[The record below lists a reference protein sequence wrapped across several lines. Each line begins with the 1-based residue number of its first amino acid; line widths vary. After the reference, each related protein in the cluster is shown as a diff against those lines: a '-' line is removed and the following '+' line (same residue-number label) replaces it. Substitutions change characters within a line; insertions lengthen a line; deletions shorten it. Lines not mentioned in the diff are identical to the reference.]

1 MSSQSQTATRTCRLL
16 YYGPARAGK
25 RDNLRK
31 IAEAL
36 PSQDRLPLASQD
48 PERQL
53 AFRLHYG
60 QDGDWTVLVQALDT
74 GRENYN
80 PGNPGKPFPFD
91 GAVFVAHSSADN
103 LDQSLSSMEAM
114 KAYLDSWGMDITSL
128 PLVIQYN
135 AREQEGCL
143 PVDRLESLLNPWGL
157 LSFPASAAQGEGV
170 KETLKAILSL
180 TISRLVQVEEDEESS
195 ESEPAPAP
203 PPAAPAPDSQAAAA
217 PAAGNAQ
224 ATASQLQIVAEN
236 RGGLFF
242 DDMRPPIVVP
252 VKIPKRMLERFG
264 SARIVLE
271 IAVDEGD
278 SMLG

>member
-1 MSSQSQTATRTCRLL
+1 VSNQSQTAIRTCRLL
-16 YYGPARAGK
+16 YYGPPRGGK

-36 PSQDRLPLASQD
+36 PAQDRLSLATQD

-53 AFRLHYG
+53 AFRLHFG

-74 GRENYN
+74 GREIGN
-80 PGNPGKPFPFD
+80 PGQAGKPFPFD
-91 GAVFVAHSSADN
+91 GVVFVAHSSAAN

-114 KAYLDSWGMDITSL
+114 KAFLDGWGLDITSL

-157 LSFPASAAQGEGV
+157 LSFPASALQGEGV

-180 TISRLVQVEEDEESS
+180 TISRLVQIEEDEESS
-195 ESEPAPAP
+195 EPEPPPDSPATSADPQAPAM
-203 PPAAPAPDSQAAAA
+203 PAGSGAQPVAP
-217 PAAGNAQ
+217 
-224 ATASQLQIVAEN
+224 QLQIVAEN
-236 RGGLFF
+236 RTGLFF
-242 DDMRPPIVVP
+242 DDLRPPIVVP

-271 IAVDEGD
+271 IAIDEGD